1 MKFSPLTKLFPFAFC
16 FTLLSLSACASKK
29 DMITESKKDVI
40 DIIHKVNQHWQAE
53 HPYTVRAFWDNAA
66 YHTGNMEAY
75 FLTGNEAY
83 REYSQKWAEH
93 NEWKGAKSTD
103 KSQWRYHYGENDLYV
118 LFGDWQT
125 CFQTYIDL
133 YNIEPEE
140 IKIERAKE
148 VMYYQ
153 MSTENRDYWWWSD
166 GLYMAMPVMTKL
178 YKLTGDELFLEKMQ
192 EYYQFAEELMYD
204 EEYALFF
211 RDAKYVYPK
220 EPTINGKKNFWSR
233 GNGWVFAAY
242 AKVMQDLPED
252 NAFRKK
258 IEQRFIAMAASLKKI
273 QQPEGYWTRSLLDP
287 EHAPG
292 PETSGTAFFTYAYFW
307 GINNGLLD
315 KKEYLPTAAKAW
327 SYLSKTALQ
336 EDFTIGYVQPIGER
350 AIPGQTVDARS
361 TANFGVGAFL
371 LAACELARYLD

>member
-336 EDFTIGYVQPIGER
+336 EDFSIGYVQPIGER

>member
-29 DMITESKKDVI
+29 DMITESKKVVI